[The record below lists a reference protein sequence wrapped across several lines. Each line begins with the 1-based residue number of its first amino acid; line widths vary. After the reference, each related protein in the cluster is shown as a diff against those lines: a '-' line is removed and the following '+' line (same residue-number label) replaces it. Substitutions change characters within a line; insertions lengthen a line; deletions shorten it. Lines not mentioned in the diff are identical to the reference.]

1 MRFALPAI
9 HHDRDGFAILAR
21 FHAEAENCFLD
32 DIEID
37 MKATT
42 WFDADM
48 CAAFGAILY
57 YLGTRLN
64 SIHLVNINSDIER
77 ILSKN
82 GFLSHYGRKK
92 IPDNWGTTVAYQ
104 RFDAGDNRYF
114 REYVENEFIHR
125 SEIPKMSSGLLKKFR
140 KNIYEI
146 FDNAEVH
153 SETQWGVFSCGQFFP
168 KKNRLDFTVA
178 DLGVGMHRKVCDH
191 IQGDLSPEQAISW
204 ATAEQNTTKVD
215 NIPGGL
221 GLKLLREFIDLNGG
235 CIQIASDA
243 GYWQRKNRKTNT
255 SALPQR
261 FPGTVVSV
269 EINTA
274 DDSSYRLSS
283 EVASNEIF

>member
-1 MRFALPAI
+1 
-9 HHDRDGFAILAR
+9 
-21 FHAEAENCFLD
+21 
-32 DIEID
+32 

-57 YLGTRLN
+57 HLGNELN
-64 SIHLVNINSDIER
+64 SIHLININPDVER

-92 IPDNWGTTVAYQ
+92 IPDNWATTVVYQ
-104 RFDAGDNRYF
+104 HFDAGDNRYF
-114 REYVENEFIHR
+114 REYVGNEFIHR
-125 SEIPKMSSGLLKKFR
+125 SEIPKMSPGLLKKFR
-140 KNIYEI
+140 KNINEI
-146 FDNAEVH
+146 FDNAKIH
-153 SETQWGVFSCGQFFP
+153 SETQLGVFSCGQFFP

-191 IQGDLSPEQAISW
+191 IRSDISPEQAISW
-204 ATAEQNTTKVD
+204 ATKERNTTKVD
-215 NIPGGL
+215 KIPGGL

-235 CIQIASDA
+235 RIQIASDA
-243 GYWQRKNRKTNT
+243 GYWQRKNRKTNI

-274 DDSSYRLSS
+274 DDSSYKLSS